1 MPRKR
6 LSLSVDDALETTEE
20 SGDTEG
26 AAASSPLDDEMA
38 AEAAAEEEESTRTLR
53 ELQDAELK
61 GMGGILMEDI
71 VFVEENCSFIIAFKG
86 VSYFFFFTLSLQC
99 CGFRAFSSATA
110 GTLNKVVVFFCL
122 FFLSWIFS
130 YGTQDLHISTM
141 SQPNE

>member
-38 AEAAAEEEESTRTLR
+38 AEAAAAEESTRTLR

-86 VSYFFFFTLSLQC
+86 VSYFFFFLRFLFNVAVFVPFLVLLQE
-99 CGFRAFSSATA
+99 R
-110 GTLNKVVVFFCL
+110 
-122 FFLSWIFS
+122 
-130 YGTQDLHISTM
+130 
-141 SQPNE
+141 